1 MVIFPSRHSSSIFNY
16 LIDARAVGRELG
28 QGMSREFNLL
38 IDELFKNHLYPF
50 ANHVEYIAARLIEK
64 GESIATR
71 IIEDSIEQVSNLVED
86 FFKKA
91 QAEID
96 VLEDLFKFIF
106 KEIERLETRF
116 FQDTN
121 ALIDRIEEI
130 IIGESAKWEL
140 KIKKLRHFIPA
151 PWDQCKQQLNIHW
164 KSGLDL
170 SDLEIYRLME
180 CYELSKLNENTPIKK
195 ISETYAQLQ
204 YNAVLMKHLARG
216 APAFQQI
223 FIKDWFK
230 YGQLHD
236 FWQQYI

>member
-50 ANHVEYIAARLIEK
+50 ANHVEYIAMRLIK
-64 GESIATR
+64 NGESVANQ
-71 IIEDSIEQVSNLVED
+71 IIRDSIEEVSNLVED
-86 FFKKA
+86 LFKTA
-91 QAEID
+91 QAGID
-96 VLEDLFKFIF
+96 AFKDLAESIL
-106 KEIERLETRF
+106 KEIERLETKF
-116 FQDTN
+116 FQDAN
-121 ALIDRIEEI
+121 ALIDRIEAVV
-130 IIGESAKWEL
+130 IGESTRWEL
-140 KIKKLRHFIPA
+140 KIKKLRHCLPA
-151 PWDQCKQQLNIHW
+151 PWDQCKQQLKIHW

-180 CYELSKLNENTPIKK
+180 CYELSKLNESTPVEQI
-195 ISETYAQLQ
+195 IEIYAQLQ
-204 YNAVLMKHLARG
+204 HKSVLMKHFARG

-230 YGQLHD
+230 YGQLCD
-236 FWQQYI
+236 FWSRYR